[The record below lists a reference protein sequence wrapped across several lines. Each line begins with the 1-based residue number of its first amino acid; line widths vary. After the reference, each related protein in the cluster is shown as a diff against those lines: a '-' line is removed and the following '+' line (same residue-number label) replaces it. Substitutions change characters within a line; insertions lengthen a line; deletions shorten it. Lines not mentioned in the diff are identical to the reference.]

1 MNLKQLYEMSHKL
14 NGGPAGIRCPCCN
27 NFGTVKHAKQR
38 SNQIVRRNAKMNLKK
53 MVDI

>member
-14 NGGPAGIRCPCCN
+14 NVCPCCN
-27 NFGTVKHAKQR
+27 KFGAGKYAKQR